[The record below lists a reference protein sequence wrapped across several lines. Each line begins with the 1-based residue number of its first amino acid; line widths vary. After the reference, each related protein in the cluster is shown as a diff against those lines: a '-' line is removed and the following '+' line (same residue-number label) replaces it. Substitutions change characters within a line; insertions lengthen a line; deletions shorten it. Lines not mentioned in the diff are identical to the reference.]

1 MWCAA
6 YVAGERQGLVQE
18 RPFRLGETL
27 KEGTHLDIDVELR
40 LAKDLQKQMQADGSM
55 DPKAE
60 RKAMKDLGLARARHF
75 GWPNT
80 YVFTKSMGEMM
91 LGQMLR
97 SEADVPVVIVRPSI
111 ITSVQNDPLPGWI
124 EGTRYGGV
132 MFVFVFLFKH
142 PDSKFKISVLLFIE
156 NTNWHSIFRRN

>member
-1 MWCAA
+1 LDVFAA
-6 YVAGERQGLVQE
+6 YVAGEKQGLVQE
-18 RPFRLGETL
+18 RPFRQGETL

-40 LAKDLQKQMQADGSM
+40 LAKDLKKQIQADGLD

-60 RKAMKDLGLARARHF
+60 RKALKELGLARARHF

-91 LGQMLR
+91 LGQMMR
-97 SEADVPVVIVRPSI
+97 GGEVPVVIVRPSI

-124 EGTRYGGV
+124 EGTR
-132 MFVFVFLFKH
+132 
-142 PDSKFKISVLLFIE
+142 
-156 NTNWHSIFRRN
+156 